1 MLVFRFLFLLVLA
14 CLVVVSRCY
23 PLRRALGRWLAARLD
38 PPAWPG
44 RCRGC
49 LGPRFGARSCRR
61 LPGGGCEFR
70 F

>member
-1 MLVFRFLFLLVLA
+1 MGVLVLLCVWVCSLVLA
-14 CLVVVSRCY
+14 GLVRFAWECL
-23 PLRRALGRWLAARLD
+23 RAWFVAWAD

-49 LGPRFGARSCRR
+49 IGPRFGARSCRR